1 MKKLSRANFMRK
13 ADAKDL
19 LPTEEFVVRKTI
31 ILSEAEFEAFKYRSL
46 LDYDFI
52 AKNKDLMYVDENG
65 VWNCIFVTTE
75 EANYGF
81 LIESEGYDYA
91 RYMAFI
97 YKEDLK

>member
-1 MKKLSRANFMRK
+1 MKIRTANFMRK
-13 ADAKDL
+13 ADARDL
-19 LPTEEFVVRKTI
+19 LPTEVFVVRKTV
-31 ILSEAEFEAFKYRSL
+31 ILDVLEFEAFKHRSL

-52 AKNKDLMYVDENG
+52 AKNKDLMYVDKNG

-97 YKEDLK
+97 YKEALK